1 MKMTLVTRV
10 TEAGAVLSIP
20 SIMAPA
26 PCMGLFW
33 ILSGGVCP
41 GCLGPLTCLSL
52 SVRQFP
58 HLFPKTLP
66 SLP

>member
-26 PCMGLFW
+26 PCMRLFW

-52 SVRQFP
+52 CVSSP
-58 HLFPKTLP
+58 IYFPKLCLL
-66 SLP
+66 SHE